1 MTQSA
6 FSKLIRDPFVQFLLA
21 GIVIYAAFALT
32 ATEDPEVRD
41 RQIILDA
48 STLEWIH
55 NNFTKQMRRPPTPS
69 EMDALI
75 RTHIE
80 HEVKYREALTMGL
93 DDRDSIVQ
101 RRLVQKFDFLF
112 GDAAAEMNPDDSV
125 LQAWYDQHRSEYE
138 IPATI
143 TFTHHWFS
151 PDTRNA
157 AARSDAH
164 AAVNALDA
172 GDTVESDRF
181 PFDTT
186 FTAARA
192 EEVRRVFGQGFVD
205 QLFAIPLDTWTGPV
219 ESGLGYHAV
228 RVAARTDKTSP
239 PLEHVRDVALDDWRR
254 TESQQILERA
264 VAELLDDYTVAVDDV
279 ARNALE
285 YAPETDGSAP

>member
-1 MTQSA
+1 MAQSV

-21 GIVIYAAFALT
+21 GIAIYVAFALT

-55 NNFTKQMRRPPTPS
+55 NNFTKQMRRPPTPN

-75 RTHIE
+75 HTHIE
-80 HEVKYREALTMGL
+80 HEVKYREALNIGL

-125 LQAWYDQHRSEYE
+125 LQAWYDQHRTDYE

-143 TFTHHWFS
+143 SFTHHWFS
-151 PDTRNA
+151 PDTRKA
-157 AARSDAH
+157 AAQSDART
-164 AAVNALDA
+164 AVAVLNA
-172 GDTVESDRF
+172 GETVEADRF

-186 FTAARA
+186 FTTVR
-192 EEVRRVFGQGFVD
+192 EDEVRRVFGQTFVD
-205 QLFAIPLDTWTGPV
+205 QLFAIPLDTWAGPV

-228 RVAARTDKTSP
+228 RVAARTDKTIP
-239 PLEHVRDVALDDWRR
+239 PLDQVRDIVLEAWRR
-254 TESQQILERA
+254 AESQQILKRTL
-264 VAELLDDYTVAVDDV
+264 AELLDEYTVAIDDE
-279 ARNALE
+279 ARSALE
-285 YAPETDGSAP
+285 YAPETQGNAL